1 MLSFLLIIGGRT
13 NIESLP
19 KQPKLP
25 ELPVELPPT
34 DLPPLD
40 ISPPD
45 VLVLVVPEIELTPS
59 DIERGKKRDA
69 IISVVQSIFYSLP
82 INEIG
87 NIYTNSAM

>member
-19 KQPKLP
+19 KLP
-25 ELPVELPPT
+25 ELPVDLPPT

-45 VLVLVVPEIELTPS
+45 VSPPEIELTPS

-69 IISVVQSIFYSLP
+69 IISVVQSYTYMP
-82 INEIG
+82 I
-87 NIYTNSAM
+87 YCLLMK